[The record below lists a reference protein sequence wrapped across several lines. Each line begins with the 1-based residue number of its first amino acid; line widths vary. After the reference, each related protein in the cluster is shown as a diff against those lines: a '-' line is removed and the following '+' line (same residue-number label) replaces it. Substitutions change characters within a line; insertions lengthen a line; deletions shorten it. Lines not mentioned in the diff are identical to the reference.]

1 VTDELNVLA
10 GAYALD
16 ALDDDEREVFEQH
29 LRTCAECAQEVRG
42 LRETAAEL
50 SHLNEVNPPP
60 QLRAAVLGAVA
71 QSRPLPPLTDS
82 TRDDSARGDSTLD
95 DSTRQSNVRPLRPG
109 RSQALWQ
116 GLAAACALIAIA
128 VSAWGYSQHR
138 EAQRAVSARASVVQ
152 SLLNA
157 PDVRA
162 TTTPM
167 KQGQGT
173 LIYSRR
179 EGRLVLIGRG
189 MPVLPANQT
198 YQLWMM
204 TETGAPVSGGVFRP
218 DQAGNVE
225 VPASGNLD
233 GVDRM
238 GVSVEPAGGS
248 AQPTA
253 STVQVLEL

>member
-1 VTDELNVLA
+1 MTDELNVLA

-16 ALDDDEREVFEQH
+16 ALDDDERELFEQH
-29 LRTCAECAQEVRG
+29 LRSCAECSQEVHG
-42 LRETAAEL
+42 LRQTAVEL
-50 SHLNEVNPPP
+50 SHLNEVAPPP

-71 QSRPLPPLTDS
+71 QSRPLPPLIDS
-82 TRDDSARGDSTLD
+82 SRGDSGFA
-95 DSTRQSNVRPLRPG
+95 SNVRPLRRS
-109 RSQALWQ
+109 RSQVLWQ
-116 GLAAACALIAIA
+116 GVAAACALIAIV

-138 EAQRAVSARASVVQ
+138 QAQRAVGARSSVVQ
-152 SLLNA
+152 SLLDA

-162 TTTPM
+162 VTTAM

-173 LIYSRR
+173 LIYSRS
-179 EGRLVLIGRG
+179 EHRLVLIGRG
-189 MPVLPANQT
+189 MPVLPADQT

-204 TETGAPVSGGVFRP
+204 TKTGAPISGGVFRP

-225 VPASGNLD
+225 VPASGDLD

-253 STVQVLEL
+253 STVQVLQL

>member
-1 VTDELNVLA
+1 MTDELNALA

-16 ALDDDEREVFEQH
+16 ALDGDEREVFEQH
-29 LRTCAECAQEVRG
+29 LASCAACSQEVRG
-42 LRETAAEL
+42 LRAAAAEL
-50 SHLNEVNPPP
+50 SHLSEIAPPP
-60 QLRAAVLGAVA
+60 PLRAAILGAVA
-71 QSRPLPPLTDS
+71 QSRPLPPLVD
-82 TRDDSARGDSTLD
+82 RPRVFSAKAGT
-95 DSTRQSNVRPLRPG
+95 VRPLRRT
-109 RSQALWQ
+109 RSQAVWQ
-116 GLAAACALIAIA
+116 GLAAACALIAIV

-138 EAQRAVSARASVVQ
+138 QAQRAAVARASVVQ

-162 TTTPM
+162 TTTAM
-167 KQGQGT
+167 KQGEGT
-173 LIYSRR
+173 LIYSRS
-179 EGRLVLIGRG
+179 EHRLVLIGRG

-204 TETGAPVSGGVFRP
+204 TRTGEPISGGVFRP

-225 VPASGNLD
+225 VPASGDLD
-233 GVDRM
+233 AVDRM

-253 STVQVLEL
+253 STVQVLKL

>member
-1 VTDELNVLA
+1 MTDELNALA

-16 ALDDDEREVFEQH
+16 ALDDEEREVFERH
-29 LRTCAECAQEVRG
+29 LRTCAECAHEVRE

-50 SHLNEVNPPP
+50 SRLTQASPPP

-71 QSRPLPPLTDS
+71 QSRPLPPLVPPAR
-82 TRDDSARGDSTLD
+82 RD
-95 DSTRQSNVRPLRPG
+95 NVRRLRTDRG
-109 RSQALWQ
+109 RALWQ

-128 VSAWGYSQHR
+128 ASAWGYSQHR
-138 EAQRAVSARASVVQ
+138 AAERVVDARVSVVR
-152 SLLNA
+152 SLLDA

-162 TTTPM
+162 TTTAM

-179 EGRLVLIGRG
+179 EHRLVLVARG
-189 MPVLPANQT
+189 MPPLPPDKT
-198 YQLWMM
+198 YQLWML
-204 TETGAPVSGGVFRP
+204 TPTGKPISGGVFRP

-225 VPASGNLD
+225 VPAVGDLD

-238 GVSVEPAGGS
+238 GVSVEPTGGS

-253 STVQVLEL
+253 ATVQLLNL